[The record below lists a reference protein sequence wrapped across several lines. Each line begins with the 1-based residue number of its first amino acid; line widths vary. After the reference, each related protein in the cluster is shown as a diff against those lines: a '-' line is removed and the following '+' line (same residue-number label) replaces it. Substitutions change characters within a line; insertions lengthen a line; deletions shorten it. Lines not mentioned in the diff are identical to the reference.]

1 MIIQGRNLIIR
12 AGGVAIAAARSCSV
26 SIQAEQIPI
35 SSPMSGAWAAYL
47 NGMKS
52 WSVSTNHLVKTL
64 RNALMVGTQVS
75 LEFGVE
81 GDGLPFGGF
90 VDNPTLQ
97 SGACPTTP
105 TAVVWDKTRK
115 KFLAF
120 LYSSDF
126 LFYQTWE
133 GNQPYVGMQ
142 DYQTFRNTE
151 QNDETYTWVDG
162 DLYAEKLSGTA
173 NVQAYEAV
181 GTVGNL
187 AQGSFKFIGSGALD
201 AAELPNT

>member
-1 MIIQGRNLIIR
+1 MILQGRNLIIR
-12 AGGVAIAAARSCSV
+12 ADGVAIAAARSCSV

-47 NGMKS
+47 NGVKS

-105 TAVVWDKTRK
+105 TAIVWDKTRK

-120 LYSSDF
+120 LYSGDY

-133 GNQPYVGMQ
+133 GNQPTCKLLKVVGSRMELHSRNP
-142 DYQTFRNTE
+142 DYAKIVLPAETE
-151 QNDETYTWVDG
+151 VEMF
-162 DLYAEKLSGTA
+162 
-173 NVQAYEAV
+173 AV
-181 GTVGNL
+181 TGVVRML
-187 AQGSFKFIGSGALD
+187 HPHRKR
-201 AAELPNT
+201 PR

>member
-1 MIIQGRNLIIR
+1 
-12 AGGVAIAAARSCSV
+12 
-26 SIQAEQIPI
+26 
-35 SSPMSGAWAAYL
+35 MSGAWAAYL
-47 NGMKS
+47 NGVKS

-120 LYSSDF
+120 LYDGSY

-142 DYQTFRNTE
+142 DYQTFCNTE
-151 QNDETYTWVDG
+151 QHNETYTCVDG
-162 DLYAEKLSGTA
+162 DLYAELSQLLYVFGNA
-173 NVQAYEAV
+173 DEHGVVQTGVA
-181 GTVGNL
+181 
-187 AQGSFKFIGSGALD
+187 GSGEGF
-201 AAELPNT
+201 AADLQDDPFIFRLIRSHINSLVLLILP